1 MVYFCLCFFLLLP
14 RLVVMS
20 DTPSPTPGLVISST
34 PSPTPAVFPAYTP
47 TDNILINC
55 GAPNKDASLDG
66 REWDT
71 ESTSIL
77 TYSPYMFNTSQA
89 TFRALQQSDSV
100 DEIPYSTVCIFS
112 SKFTYTIPV
121 SKAGQKFLRLY
132 FYPSYYVLG
141 FDMTKPLFSVDAAN
155 HTLLSNFSPFLHLKP
170 PSLTLIKEYVIT
182 VNQSRVLEVTFT
194 PSPNSYAFV
203 NGIEIVSIPDDFY
216 IKGNDDAI
224 KMVGQKNQFYIDD
237 SMALEKLYR
246 FNVGDSGISST
257 DDTGMFRSWETDEP
271 YLFELDTGITESSSH
286 IRINYTL
293 TTPPYA
299 APTNVYSSV
308 RTAVD
313 GAPNLTWSFEVDS
326 GFYLLR
332 LHFCELENYLDSQRV
347 FSIFI
352 NNQTAEQSVNVSYW
366 SGAVQTPVY
375 KDYAVFVSDSPD
387 DSKSRPYLWL
397 TLRSNYIEN
406 GTYYENAIL
415 NGLEIFKLSQPG
427 GTLAAPNGPNPELV
441 SLETKKNRGIS
452 HSTLVGAS
460 IGEESLKKFGEV
472 GYSCLGDQGMDR
484 PTMRDVVSSLE
495 VALQLQE
502 SQGKLDQD
510 NLYLTK
516 SVADA
521 RSGEAST
528 SSTSSDGFK
537 SGIGSVFSDILN
549 PDAR

>member
-1 MVYFCLCFFLLLP
+1 
-14 RLVVMS
+14 MS
-20 DTPSPTPGLVISST
+20 DILSPA
-34 PSPTPAVFPAYTP
+34 PAVLPAYTP

-71 ESTSIL
+71 ESTHIL
-77 TYSPYMFNTSQA
+77 TNSSYMFNTW
-89 TFRALQQSDSV
+89 RALQQVDSV
-100 DEIPYSTVCIFS
+100 DEIPYSTVRIFS

-132 FYPSYYVLG
+132 FYRSYSKSV
-141 FDMTKPLFSVDAAN
+141 FDDMTRPLFSVDAAN
-155 HTLLSNFSPFLHLKP
+155 HTLLSNFADFLHMKP

-194 PSPNSYAFV
+194 PSPNSHAFV

-237 SMALEKLYR
+237 SMVLEKLYR
-246 FNVGDSGISST
+246 FNVGGSDISST
-257 DDTGMFRSWETDEP
+257 HDTGMFRSWETDEP

-313 GAPNLTWSFEVDS
+313 GAPNLTWSFQVDS

-352 NNQTAEQSVNVSYW
+352 NNQIAEQSVNVSYW
-366 SGAVQTPVY
+366 SGAVRTPVY

-427 GTLAAPNGPNPELV
+427 GTLAAPNPELV
-441 SLETKKNRGIS
+441 SLETKKIRGIS

-549 PDAR
+549 PNAR